1 MPVASRRALRTVNT
15 WPGFVDAL
23 AALLMVIMFL
33 LMVFVLA
40 QFFLNDALSGRDAA
54 LDSLRSRV
62 NELADLLNLERRS
75 SEDLRANLTSLSSDL
90 QAALTARDQ
99 VSANLRV
106 LSDRAA
112 AAETRATDMAAAM
125 ALLRTRTESAEARAD
140 AMQTTLAATT
150 SRADDAESRIADL
163 LARLAAAESRTS
175 EATDTLDAER
185 RRAAEAD
192 ERARSV
198 EAALAQSQESLRVE
212 RDVIEVQEQRL
223 AELLAQV
230 VNLQALKQELEAE
243 VARLGSDARDAE
255 ARYLK
260 EAELSESGRAEVAR
274 LNQQLTQLRAD
285 LDRLNRLL
293 AVAEADITDKKIEIR
308 SLGARLNAALA
319 DKVEEL
325 SRYRSE
331 FFGRLS
337 EILGDEGDIRIVG
350 DRFVFQ
356 SEVLFASGSAEIDA
370 AGRAEIRKVGESLK
384 QLTELIPEEIPWVLQ
399 VNGHTDAVPIR
410 AGTFASNWE
419 LSMARALSVV
429 DLLTQAGFPASR
441 VVAAGFGEHQPL
453 DTSGTEE
460 ANRRNRR
467 IELKLTQ
474 P

>member
-23 AALLMVIMFL
+23 AALLMVVMFL

-54 LDSLRSRV
+54 LESLRSRV
-62 NELADLLNLERRS
+62 NELADLLNLERS
-75 SEDLRANLTSLSSDL
+75 TADDLRANLSALSGDL
-90 QAALTARDQ
+90 QAALAARDE
-99 VSANLRV
+99 VNADLRLV
-106 LSDRAA
+106 SDRAA
-112 AAETRATDMAAAM
+112 EAETRASEMAAAM
-125 ALLRTRTESAEARAD
+125 ALLRRRAETAETRVAD
-140 AMQTTLAATT
+140 VQASLAAA
-150 SRADDAESRIADL
+150 SGRADDAENRIAEL
-163 LARLAAAESRTS
+163 LERLAAAEARAT
-175 EATDTLDAER
+175 EATSTLDAER
-185 RRAAEAD
+185 RRVAAAD
-192 ERARSV
+192 ERTRSL
-198 EAALAQSQESLRVE
+198 EAALAESQDTLRVE
-212 RDVIEVQEQRL
+212 REVIAAQQQRL
-223 AELLAQV
+223 EELLAQV

-243 VARLGSDARDAE
+243 ITQLGSDARDAE

-260 EAELSESGRAEVAR
+260 EAELSESARAEVAR

-293 AVAEADITDKKIEIR
+293 AAAEADITDKRIEIR

-337 EILGDEGDIRIVG
+337 EILGDEDSIRVVG

-356 SEVLFASGSAEIDA
+356 SEVLFESGSAEIDVD
-370 AGRAEIRKVGESLK
+370 GRAEIRKVGESLM
-384 QLTELIPEEIPWVLQ
+384 QLIDLIPEEIPWVLQ

-410 AGTFASNWE
+410 SGTYASNWE

-429 DLLTQAGFPASR
+429 ELLTQAGLPASR
-441 VVAAGFGEHQPL
+441 VAAAGFGEHQPL
-453 DTSGTEE
+453 DTSGTAD